1 MMKINRR
8 EFLKAIGL
16 GSTATAAA
24 CSADPVSWDPMVPI
38 EHAYPYVSQPEEIEP
53 GNSSLIT
60 TSCNQCTEGCGLMAV
75 NREGRIINVE
85 GNKEHP
91 LSKGQV
97 CFQGIT
103 GLQETYSPDRLPQP
117 VKGNAAVSWT
127 DALASVAEVSTGSV
141 TWIGRPRSG
150 AMNALVKQF
159 VVEAL
164 GGSVLYWDEMTSRS
178 MYEATAA
185 AFGISGVPT
194 FKLHD
199 AHTIVN
205 FGMDFLSAEGSVQ
218 LSQGWAHAK
227 NPENGGFLTKM
238 YSVGPRIGLTNT
250 NTDIHISIN
259 AGTESHFAYA
269 VAKLVAEK
277 KGYTGPAQSVLAGI
291 DAAGLLKVSGAKQE
305 LVDGLVEE
313 LSQKS
318 SAVLPGGIEASGNAG
333 ELSLA
338 VLLLNEVAGNI
349 GTSVHFGMKNSFEY
363 MASSED
369 VLKAVDSAKGG
380 TLFIDDLDLGYVFAE
395 SSDIK
400 KMLSKVKNLVVFA
413 NEMNDGIP
421 SNALVLPSGTGFEK
435 WGDNESTMGLHT
447 ISQAAMK
454 PVNGNVIMSAEDVLL
469 KVAANKGL
477 KASVPVVTLAEDSV
491 DELIEETQTLPEDI
505 ESGETP
511 EQPVVAAAPAPG
523 LDSGD
528 FLSYLKGWW
537 EATVYPKYKES
548 GGSSSFRSFW
558 TQSLKSGFFESK
570 VEAVSAKWSLKS
582 YTAPNAPSFSGS
594 GDMDLVLFPHPYT
607 GLGKQSNRP
616 WAREIPDPVSGFS
629 WGTWIEVHPNTAE
642 KLGLAKNK
650 GVTLTT
656 DKGSIDVGWFGSP
669 GVREGVVGLVAGGGK
684 SNSGRYAAFGANPI
698 NVLDHSFNSAGDIN
712 YANVKASIAPN
723 TERNSPNPQNDLL
736 KSDTL
741 TKNDRY
747 VNFTTS
753 LADYDNEEISG
764 AGSIVPEHH
773 LPSTSMAMRSRK
785 TTNRFDPNGTSG
797 MAKLTD
803 MYPEPEHPTYR
814 FALAIDLNQCNGCN
828 ACAVACYAENNIAV
842 VGPEQVRLGRNMG
855 WMRMS
860 RYWEGTDV
868 QETGKPDVRFQP
880 VMCQQCSHAPCEGVC
895 PVLATYHNID
905 GLNAMIYNRCV
916 GTRYCA
922 NNCPYSARRF
932 NFHSYK
938 WPESFNLML
947 TPDVLVREMGVME
960 KCTFCVQ
967 KIRKAKDK
975 WRDSRDFEQGKAM
988 TDFSDIAV
996 CASACPSGC
1005 ITFGNLKDE
1014 DSEIYKKFNDRRAFK
1029 MLNELNTKPGVAYL
1043 TRIVHDDET
1052 FLHHGGHGDHG
1063 DHGGHDDHGDEHGD
1077 GHYDGHGK
1085 SGGHGAD
1092 HGHKEDAH

>member
-38 EHAYPYVSQPEEIEP
+38 EHVYPYISQPEEIEP

-85 GNKEHP
+85 GNKSHP

-103 GLQETYSPDRLPQP
+103 GLQETYSPDRLSEP
-117 VKGNAAVSWT
+117 VKDGSKVSWS
-127 DALASVAEVSTGSV
+127 DALANVAQVSTGNV

-164 GGSVLYWDEMTSRS
+164 GGNLLYWDEMTSQS
-178 MYEATAA
+178 MHKATTS
-185 AFGISGVPT
+185 AFGIDGLPT

-227 NPENGGFLTKM
+227 NPENGGFVTKM
-238 YSVGPRIGLTNT
+238 YSIGPRIGLTNT
-250 NTDIHISIN
+250 NTDIHISIE

-269 VAKLVAEK
+269 LAKLVAEK
-277 KGYTGPAQSVLAGI
+277 RGYTGPAQTILAGI
-291 DAAGLLKVSGAKQE
+291 ETEALLKTSGANRE
-305 LVDGLVEE
+305 LVEQLVME

-318 SAVLPGGIEASGNAG
+318 SVSLPGGIEASNNAG
-333 ELSLA
+333 NLSVA
-338 VLLLNEVAGNI
+338 VLLLNEVCGNI
-349 GTSVHFGMKNSFEY
+349 GTSVHFGLKNSFEY
-363 MASSED
+363 MSSSES
-369 VLKAVDSAKGG
+369 VLKAVNAAKGG

-400 KMLSKVKNLVVFA
+400 KLLSEVKNLVVFA

-421 SNALVLPSGTGFEK
+421 TNALVLPSGTGFEK
-435 WGDNESTMGLHT
+435 WGDNESTLGLYT

-454 PVNGNVIMSAEDVLL
+454 PVNGNIIMSAEDILL
-469 KVAANKGL
+469 KVATNKGL
-477 KASVPVVTLAEDSV
+477 SSSVAVPVPSEEPV
-491 DELIEETQTLPEDI
+491 DELIEDTQTLPEDI
-505 ESGETP
+505 ESGEEP
-511 EQPVVAAAPAPG
+511 SQPIVAAAPAPG
-523 LDSGD
+523 LDAGD

-537 EATVYPKYKES
+537 ESTVYSKYKTN
-548 GGSSSFRSFW
+548 GGSDSFRAFW

-570 VEAVSAKWSLKS
+570 VDAIQATWSLQS
-582 YTAPNAPSFSGS
+582 YVAPSAPSFSGS
-594 GDMDLVLFPHPYT
+594 GDLNLVLFPHPYT

-616 WAREIPDPVSGFS
+616 WAREIPDPISGFS
-629 WGTWIEVHPNTAE
+629 WGTWIEIHPKTADT
-642 KLGLAKNK
+642 LGLRKDK

-656 DKGSIDVGWFGSP
+656 EKGSIEVGWFGSP

-684 SNSGRYAAFGANPI
+684 VNSGRYATFGENPI
-698 NVLDHSFNSAGDIN
+698 NVLDHSFNSVGDIVYSN
-712 YANVKASIAPN
+712 IKATVKAS
-723 TERNSPNPQNDLL
+723 TERNAPNPQNDLL

-753 LADYDNEEISG
+753 LADYDNNELTG
-764 AGSIVPEHH
+764 TGSVVPEHH
-773 LPSTSMAMRSRK
+773 LPDTSMAMRSRVTK
-785 TTNRFDPNGTSG
+785 NRFHQSG
-797 MAKLTD
+797 KDTTPTLTD
-803 MYPEPEHPTYR
+803 MYPEPKHPTYR
-814 FALAIDLNQCNGCN
+814 FAMAVDLNQCNGCN
-828 ACAVACYAENNIAV
+828 ACAVACYAENNIAI

-860 RYWEGTDV
+860 RYWEGTGV
-868 QETGKPDVRFQP
+868 QEDGKPDVRFQP

-895 PVLATYHNID
+895 PVLATYHNLD

-967 KIRKAKDK
+967 KIRQAKDK
-975 WRDSRDFEQGKAM
+975 WRDSRDFKQGKAM

-1014 DSEIYKKFNDRRAFK
+1014 ESEIYKKFNDRRAFK

-1043 TRIVHDDET
+1043 TRIVHENET

-1063 DHGGHDDHGDEHGD
+1063 AGHGDGHGEHGDEHGD
-1077 GHYDGHGK
+1077 
-1085 SGGHGAD
+1085 D